1 MEYEIP
7 VRQTRNSTT
16 FLNIIKHYPP
26 PPQKSGP
33 DLYTCS
39 VPAIPVCLSVSRSVV
54 FTTDNCLR
62 CLPTYLPTH
71 YSTGNTGILR
81 YGMILTS
88 VIYEY
93 DAAHPNCCAK
103 RDRIG

>member
-7 VRQTRNSTT
+7 VRQTRNSTM

-54 FTTDNCLR
+54 FTNGQLLTMPTY
-62 CLPTYLPTH
+62 LPTYLPIIVPV
-71 YSTGNTGILR
+71 ILVS
-81 YGMILTS
+81 YGM
-88 VIYEY
+88 V
-93 DAAHPNCCAK
+93 
-103 RDRIG
+103 